1 MQIRPRILVVGS
13 DEQVGYRLR
22 QALEVEYDV
31 RQTPSLDAPLDDPL
45 QEADVAL
52 LDWSILNQVIL
63 KTTLENGEHDARQE
77 LALTEDLKAVAQ
89 LGTILKSLSASA
101 RGRRGRIV
109 N

>member
-13 DEQVGYRLR
+13 DEQVGDRLR
-22 QALEVEYDV
+22 QALETEYDV
-31 RQTPSLDAPLDDPL
+31 SQPPRLDAPLDGPL

-63 KTTLENGEHDARQE
+63 KTTLENGERDTRE
-77 LALTEDLKAVAQ
+77 KLPLTDHLKAVAQ
-89 LGTILKSLSASA
+89 LGTILKNLSASA
-101 RGRRGRIV
+101 RDRRGRIV